1 MTARTLSDPG
11 SAPRGPRREAA
22 VLAAVEIALMALAV
36 GATVLIDRVF
46 PLEPFAFV
54 LLAYGVFGG
63 GTLAVLRIVRG
74 IVPLVPGA
82 YTPEDHPRVLFA
94 WRVFNYLAMNNLF
107 FHYQNGLLPAH
118 MRKFFSRWLGMKA
131 GGGIISIAGVVVDP
145 YLITLEADTM
155 VGQDA
160 SLLPSLYENGRLT
173 LGTIIVRRGAV
184 IGARSVV
191 LPGVSIG
198 RGAMVK
204 AMSVVAE
211 NTVIGD
217 GEVWGGVP
225 ARKMGQIPVGGG
237 ENRFSTWRDLVF
249 SGGLETVLLT
259 LGVLAAVGASRRWG
273 LGLFESAVVFYVV
286 QTVAALFA
294 EWVIRRV
301 WPFREGIYNR
311 TDHPWVCLRWNLF
324 AFIGITNL
332 FSLYQRD
339 LIPPVLRGVMNRL
352 MGARIR
358 RGRGHLSAIGIVLDP
373 FFVTMD
379 NVASTG
385 YDALLLP
392 HALAVTELHLRPI
405 RVEEN
410 AIVGERAV
418 LMPGVT
424 VGAGAEILPMTLVT
438 AGTRVPPGTRWGGV
452 PARPLGPATDPG
464 GFVAGRPLL
473 RPADIFWTVLAEAV
487 IFSLAA
493 LGLWVLRRWISLDF
507 FLGLVSF
514 YGFMVGSTLAVLAA
528 IRRLWSLPEGEY
540 FQEKDGRV
548 FLVWKLHAFLCI
560 TNLFLHYQN
569 GLVPPEF
576 RRLFLRLLG
585 LTTERGRVRSL
596 PCSLV
601 ADPYMVTLE
610 RDASLGHDVLLL
622 PGHLTGGRLVLRR
635 IRVGRGASVGAR
647 AMLLPGVTVG
657 EGARVE
663 PLSLVEADTHIG
675 PGERWGGVPARRLDV

>member
-1 MTARTLSDPG
+1 VTPAPPIPSSRRAETALL
-11 SAPRGPRREAA
+11 A
-22 VLAAVEIALMALAV
+22 VIEVALVALAL
-36 GATVLIDRVF
+36 GATAALDRRWF
-46 PLEPFAFV
+46 LEPFAFV
-54 LLAYGVFGG
+54 LVAYGFFAF
-63 GTLAVLRIVRG
+63 GTLLVLRGVRAL
-74 IVPLVPGA
+74 VPLAPGV
-82 YTPEDHPRVLFA
+82 YTVETHPRVLLA

-107 FHYQNGLLPAH
+107 FHYQNGLLPSH

-145 YLITLEADTM
+145 DLITLEEDTM

-160 SLLPSLYENGRLT
+160 SLLPSSYENGRLT
-173 LGTIIVRRGAV
+173 LGRITVRRGAV
-184 IGARSVV
+184 VGARSVV
-191 LPGVSIG
+191 LPGVTLG
-198 RGAMVK
+198 RGSMVK
-204 AMSVVAE
+204 AMSVVAAG
-211 NTVIGD
+211 TVVGD

-225 ARKMGQIPVGGG
+225 ARKMGQNPPDGG
-237 ENRFSTWRDLVF
+237 ENRFSSWRDLVV
-249 SGGLETVLLT
+249 SGGVETAL
-259 LGVLAAVGASRRWG
+259 LAAGVGAAWAATHRWS
-273 LGLFESAVVFYVV
+273 LGLFEGFLVFYVV
-286 QTVAALFA
+286 QTAAALGV
-294 EWVIRRV
+294 EWIIRRA
-301 WPFREGIYNR
+301 WPFREGVYNR
-311 TDHPWVCLRWNLF
+311 AEHPWVCLRWNLF

-332 FSLYQRD
+332 FLHYQRD
-339 LIPPVLRGVMNRL
+339 LIPPILRGLLNRL

-392 HALAVTELHLRPI
+392 HALAVAELHLKAI
-405 RVEEN
+405 RVGEN
-410 AIVGERAV
+410 AVVGDRAV
-418 LMPGVT
+418 LMPGVEI
-424 VGAGAEILPMTLVT
+424 GAGAEIRPMALVT

-452 PARPLGPATDPG
+452 PARPLGNSDPG

-473 RPADIFWTVLAEAV
+473 RWADVLWTTAVEILIFGVAGAGVWALGRWVSLDLFLGVIAFYGLMVAVTLTVL
-487 IFSLAA
+487 F
-493 LGLWVLRRWISLDF
+493 VLRR
-507 FLGLVSF
+507 
-514 YGFMVGSTLAVLAA
+514 
-528 IRRLWSLPEGEY
+528 LWPPPEGEY
-540 FQEKDGRV
+540 FQERDGRV

-610 RDASLGHDVLLL
+610 RDATLGHDVLLL

-635 IRVGRGASVGAR
+635 IRVGRGATIGAR

-657 EGARVE
+657 DGARVE
-663 PLSLVEADTHIG
+663 PLSLVDAGTAIG
-675 PGERWGGVPARRLDV
+675 PGERWGGVPARRLD

>member
-1 MTARTLSDPG
+1 MTP
-11 SAPRGPRREAA
+11 APPIPSSRRAETALLA
-22 VLAAVEIALMALAV
+22 VIEVALVALAL
-36 GATVLIDRVF
+36 GATAALDRRWF
-46 PLEPFAFV
+46 LEPFAFV
-54 LLAYGVFGG
+54 LVAYGFFAF
-63 GTLAVLRIVRG
+63 GTLLVLRGVRAL
-74 IVPLVPGA
+74 VPLAPGV
-82 YTPEDHPRVLFA
+82 YTVETHPRVLLA

-107 FHYQNGLLPAH
+107 FHYQNGLLPSH

-145 YLITLEADTM
+145 DLITLEEDTM

-160 SLLPSLYENGRLT
+160 SLLPSSYENGRLT
-173 LGTIIVRRGAV
+173 LGRITVRRGAV
-184 IGARSVV
+184 VGARSVV
-191 LPGVSIG
+191 LPGVTLG
-198 RGAMVK
+198 RGSMVK
-204 AMSVVAE
+204 AMSVVAAG
-211 NTVIGD
+211 TVVGD

-225 ARKMGQIPVGGG
+225 ARKMGQNPPDGG
-237 ENRFSTWRDLVF
+237 ENRFSSWRDLVV
-249 SGGLETVLLT
+249 SGGVETAL
-259 LGVLAAVGASRRWG
+259 LAAGVGAAWAATHRWS
-273 LGLFESAVVFYVV
+273 LGLFEGFLVFYVV
-286 QTVAALFA
+286 QTAAALGV
-294 EWVIRRV
+294 EWIIRRA
-301 WPFREGIYNR
+301 WPFREGVYNR
-311 TDHPWVCLRWNLF
+311 AEHPWVCLRWNLF

-332 FSLYQRD
+332 FLHYQRD
-339 LIPPVLRGVMNRL
+339 LIPPILRGLLNRL

-392 HALAVTELHLRPI
+392 HALAVAELHLKAI
-405 RVEEN
+405 RVGEN
-410 AIVGERAV
+410 AVVGDRAV
-418 LMPGVT
+418 LMPGVEI
-424 VGAGAEILPMTLVT
+424 GAGAEIRPMALVT

-452 PARPLGPATDPG
+452 PARPLGNSDPG

-473 RPADIFWTVLAEAV
+473 RWADVLWTTAVEILIFGVAGAGVWALGRWVSLDLFLGVIAFYGLMVAVTLTVL
-487 IFSLAA
+487 F
-493 LGLWVLRRWISLDF
+493 VLRR
-507 FLGLVSF
+507 
-514 YGFMVGSTLAVLAA
+514 
-528 IRRLWSLPEGEY
+528 LWPPPEGEY
-540 FQEKDGRV
+540 FQERDGRV

-610 RDASLGHDVLLL
+610 RDATLGHDVLLL

-635 IRVGRGASVGAR
+635 IRVGRGATIGAR

-657 EGARVE
+657 DGARVE
-663 PLSLVEADTHIG
+663 PLSLVDAGTAIG
-675 PGERWGGVPARRLDV
+675 PGERWGGVPARRLD

>member
-1 MTARTLSDPG
+1 MNSVPARL
-11 SAPRGPRREAA
+11 GPRAEAA
-22 VLAAVEIALMALAV
+22 VLASVEIALTALAV
-36 GATVLIDRVF
+36 GATVLLDRVF
-46 PLEPFAFV
+46 PLEPFAF
-54 LLAYGVFGG
+54 LLTAYGVFAG
-63 GTLAVLRIVRG
+63 GTLAVLRG
-74 IVPLVPGA
+74 IRSFVPLVPGT
-82 YTPEDHPRVLFA
+82 YTPGEHPRVLFA

-107 FHYQNGLLPAH
+107 FHYQNGLLPSH
-118 MRKFFSRWLGMKA
+118 MRKFFSRWLGMNA

-145 YLITLEADTM
+145 YLITLEEDTM

-173 LGTIIVRRGAV
+173 LGTIVVRRGAV

-237 ENRFSTWRDLVF
+237 ENRFSTWRDLLV
-249 SGGLETVLLT
+249 SGTVETAILT
-259 LGVLAAVGASRRWG
+259 VAGLAAWAAVRRWS
-273 LGLFESAVVFYVV
+273 LGFFEAALVFYVA
-286 QTVAALFA
+286 QTAVALAA
-294 EWVIRRV
+294 EWIIRRA
-301 WPFREGIYNR
+301 WPFREGVYNR
-311 TDHPWVCLRWNLF
+311 AEHPWVCLRWNLF

-332 FSLYQRD
+332 FLHYQRD
-339 LIPPVLRGVMNRL
+339 LIPPILRGVLNRL
-352 MGARIR
+352 LGARIR

-379 NVASTG
+379 KVASTG

-392 HALAVTELHLRPI
+392 HALAVTELHLRAI

-410 AIVGERAV
+410 AIVGDRAV

-424 VGAGAEILPMTLVT
+424 VGAGAEISPMALVT

-452 PARPLGPATDPG
+452 PARNLGPATDPG

-473 RPADIFWTVLAEAV
+473 RPADIFWTVVVETV

-493 LGLWVLRRWISLDF
+493 LGVWGLGRWVSLDL
-507 FLGLVSF
+507 FLGVVSF

-528 IRRLWSLPEGEY
+528 LRRLRPLPEGEY

-596 PCSLV
+596 PYSLV

-635 IRVGRGASVGAR
+635 IRVGRGATVGAR

-663 PLSLVEADTHIG
+663 PLSLVEAGARIG
-675 PGERWGGVPARRLDV
+675 PGERWGGVPARRLDL

>member
-1 MTARTLSDPG
+1 MI
-11 SAPRGPRREAA
+11 E
-22 VLAAVEIALMALAV
+22 VALVALAL
-36 GATVLIDRVF
+36 GATAALDRRWF
-46 PLEPFAFV
+46 LEPFAFV
-54 LLAYGVFGG
+54 LVAYGFFAF
-63 GTLAVLRIVRG
+63 GTLLVLRGVRAL
-74 IVPLVPGA
+74 VPLAPGV
-82 YTPEDHPRVLFA
+82 YTVETHPRVLLA

-107 FHYQNGLLPAH
+107 FHYQNGLLPSH

-145 YLITLEADTM
+145 DLITLEEDTM

-160 SLLPSLYENGRLT
+160 SLLPSSYENGRLT
-173 LGTIIVRRGAV
+173 LGRITVRRGAV
-184 IGARSVV
+184 VGARSVV
-191 LPGVSIG
+191 LPGVTLG
-198 RGAMVK
+198 RGSMVK
-204 AMSVVAE
+204 AMSVVAAG
-211 NTVIGD
+211 TVVGD

-225 ARKMGQIPVGGG
+225 ARKMGQNPPDGG
-237 ENRFSTWRDLVF
+237 ENRFSSWRDLVV
-249 SGGLETVLLT
+249 SGGVETAL
-259 LGVLAAVGASRRWG
+259 LAAGVGAAWAATHRWS
-273 LGLFESAVVFYVV
+273 LGLFEGFLVFYVV
-286 QTVAALFA
+286 QTAAALGV
-294 EWVIRRV
+294 EWIIRRA
-301 WPFREGIYNR
+301 WPFREGVYNR
-311 TDHPWVCLRWNLF
+311 AEHPWVCLRWNLF

-332 FSLYQRD
+332 FLHYQRD
-339 LIPPVLRGVMNRL
+339 LIPPILRGLLNRL

-392 HALAVTELHLRPI
+392 HALAVAELHLKAI
-405 RVEEN
+405 RVGEN
-410 AIVGERAV
+410 AVVGDRAV
-418 LMPGVT
+418 LMPGVEI
-424 VGAGAEILPMTLVT
+424 GAGAEIRPMALVT

-452 PARPLGPATDPG
+452 PARPLGNSDPG

-473 RPADIFWTVLAEAV
+473 RWADVLWTTAVEILIFGVAGAGVWALGRWVSLDLFLGVIAFYGLMVAVTLTVL
-487 IFSLAA
+487 F
-493 LGLWVLRRWISLDF
+493 VLRR
-507 FLGLVSF
+507 
-514 YGFMVGSTLAVLAA
+514 
-528 IRRLWSLPEGEY
+528 LWPPPEGEY
-540 FQEKDGRV
+540 FQERDGRV

-610 RDASLGHDVLLL
+610 RDATLGHDVLLL

-635 IRVGRGASVGAR
+635 IRVGRGATIGAR

-657 EGARVE
+657 DGARVE
-663 PLSLVEADTHIG
+663 PLSLVDAGTAIG
-675 PGERWGGVPARRLDV
+675 PGERWGGVPARRLD

>member
-1 MTARTLSDPG
+1 MNTSSGRF
-11 SAPRGPRREAA
+11 GPRAEVT
-22 VLAAVEIALMALAV
+22 VLAVVEVVLTALAV
-36 GATVLIDRVF
+36 GATVLLDRVF

-54 LLAYGVFGG
+54 LVAYGVFAG
-63 GTLAVLRIVRG
+63 GTMVVLRIVRG
-74 IVPLVPGA
+74 IVPLVPGV
-82 YTPEDHPRVLFA
+82 YSPEENPRVLFA

-118 MRKFFSRWLGMKA
+118 LRKFFSRWLGMNA

-173 LGTIIVRRGAV
+173 LGTVVVRRGAV

-225 ARKMGQIPVGGG
+225 ARKMGQIPVGG
-237 ENRFSTWRDLVF
+237 ENRFSTWRDLLV
-249 SGGLETVLLT
+249 SGTVETAILT
-259 LGVLAAVGASRRWG
+259 AAGIGAWAALRRWS
-273 LGLFESAVVFYVV
+273 LGFFEVALVFYVA
-286 QTVAALFA
+286 QTAVALGA

-301 WPFREGIYNR
+301 WPFREGVYNR
-311 TDHPWVCLRWNLF
+311 AEHPWACLRWNLF

-339 LIPPVLRGVMNRL
+339 LIPPVLRFVLHRL

-392 HALAVTELHLRPI
+392 HALAVTELHLRAI
-405 RVEEN
+405 RVGEN

-418 LMPGVT
+418 LMPGVE

-452 PARPLGPATDPG
+452 PARNLGPATDPG

-473 RPADIFWTVLAEAV
+473 RSADIFWTVLAEAL
-487 IFSLAA
+487 IISLAS
-493 LGLWVLRRWISLDF
+493 LGVWVLSRLVSLDL
-507 FLGLVSF
+507 FLGMVSF
-514 YGFMVGSTLAVLAA
+514 YGFMVGSTLAVLAGL
-528 IRRLWSLPEGEY
+528 RRLWPLPEGEY
-540 FQEKDGRV
+540 YQEKDGRV
-548 FLVWKLHAFLCI
+548 LLVWKLHAFLCI

-622 PGHLTGGRLVLRR
+622 PGHLTGGRLQLRR
-635 IRVGRGASVGAR
+635 IRVGRGASIGAR
-647 AMLLPGVTVG
+647 AMLLPGVTLG

-663 PLSLVEADTHIG
+663 PLSLVEAGTTIG
-675 PGERWGGVPARRLDV
+675 PGERWGGVPARRLD

>member
-1 MTARTLSDPG
+1 MTSPPPPDAAPAR
-11 SAPRGPRREAA
+11 RGRETA
-22 VLAAVEIALMALAV
+22 LIAAVEFGLLAFAGAGTLALNRL
-36 GATVLIDRVF
+36 L
-46 PLEPFAFV
+46 PLEPFAVVVVAYGLFAAGTLFV
-54 LLAYGVFGG
+54 LRLI
-63 GTLAVLRIVRG
+63 RWR
-74 IVPLVPGA
+74 VPLSPGV
-82 YTPEDHPRVLFA
+82 YPPGSRVVAA

-107 FHYQNGLLPAH
+107 FHYQNGLLPSH

-145 YLITLEADTM
+145 YLISLAEDTM

-160 SLLPSLYENGRLT
+160 SLLPSSYENGTLT
-173 LGTIIVRRGAV
+173 LGRIDVQRGAV
-184 IGARSVV
+184 IGARSVI
-191 LPGVSIG
+191 LPGVTVG
-198 RGAMVK
+198 RGAMIK
-204 AMSVVAE
+204 AMSVVPA

-217 GEVWGGVP
+217 GEVWAGIP
-225 ARKMGQIPVGGG
+225 ARKTGQIPVGGS
-237 ENRFSTWRDLVF
+237 EHRFSTWRDLVF

-259 LGVLAAVGASRRWG
+259 LGALAAGGAAWRWG

-286 QTVAALFA
+286 QAVAALFA

-301 WPFREGIYNR
+301 WPFREGVYNR

-332 FSLYQRD
+332 FLHYQRD
-339 LIPPVLRGVMNRL
+339 LIPPILRGVLNRL
-352 MGARIR
+352 LGARIR

-379 NVASTG
+379 KVASTG

-392 HALAVTELHLRPI
+392 HALAVRELHLRAI
-405 RVEEN
+405 RIREN
-410 AIVGERAV
+410 AIVGDRAV
-418 LMPGVT
+418 LMPGVE
-424 VGAGAEILPMTLVT
+424 VGAGAEILPMALVT

-452 PARPLGPATDPG
+452 PARPLGPAADAG

-473 RPADIFWTVLAEAV
+473 RPADIFWTVIVEAV
-487 IFSLAA
+487 L
-493 LGLWVLRRWISLDF
+493 LGLAGAGVWGLGRWVSLDF
-507 FLGLVSF
+507 FTGTVSF
-514 YGFMVGSTLAVLAA
+514 YGFMVVFTLAVLAGL
-528 IRRLWSLPEGEY
+528 RRLCPLLPGEY

-548 FLVWKLHAFLCI
+548 FLIWKLHAFLCI

-596 PCSLV
+596 PYSLV

>member
-1 MTARTLSDPG
+1 MTP
-11 SAPRGPRREAA
+11 APPIPSSRRAETAL
-22 VLAAVEIALMALAV
+22 LAMIEVALVALAL
-36 GATVLIDRVF
+36 GATAALDRRWF
-46 PLEPFAFV
+46 LEPFAFV
-54 LLAYGVFGG
+54 LVAYGFFAF
-63 GTLAVLRIVRG
+63 GTLLVLRGVRAL
-74 IVPLVPGA
+74 VPLAPGV
-82 YTPEDHPRVLFA
+82 YTVETHPRVLLA

-107 FHYQNGLLPAH
+107 FHYQNGLLPSH

-145 YLITLEADTM
+145 DLITLEEDTM

-160 SLLPSLYENGRLT
+160 SLLPSSYENGRLT
-173 LGTIIVRRGAV
+173 LGRITVRRGAV
-184 IGARSVV
+184 VGARSVV
-191 LPGVSIG
+191 LPGVTLG
-198 RGAMVK
+198 RGSMVK
-204 AMSVVAE
+204 AMSVVAAG
-211 NTVIGD
+211 TVVGD

-225 ARKMGQIPVGGG
+225 ARKMGQNPPDGG
-237 ENRFSTWRDLVF
+237 ENRFSSWRDLVV
-249 SGGLETVLLT
+249 SGGVETAL
-259 LGVLAAVGASRRWG
+259 LAAGVGAAWAATHRWS
-273 LGLFESAVVFYVV
+273 LGLFEGFLVFYVV
-286 QTVAALFA
+286 QTAAALGV
-294 EWVIRRV
+294 EWIIRRA
-301 WPFREGIYNR
+301 WPFREGVYNR
-311 TDHPWVCLRWNLF
+311 AEHPWVCLRWNLF

-332 FSLYQRD
+332 FLHYQRD
-339 LIPPVLRGVMNRL
+339 LIPPILRGLLNRL

-392 HALAVTELHLRPI
+392 HALAVAELHLKAI
-405 RVEEN
+405 RVGEN
-410 AIVGERAV
+410 AVVGDRAV
-418 LMPGVT
+418 LMPGVEI
-424 VGAGAEILPMTLVT
+424 GAGAEIRPMALVT

-452 PARPLGPATDPG
+452 PARPLGNSDPG

-473 RPADIFWTVLAEAV
+473 RWADVLWTTAVEILIFGVAGAGVWALGRWVSLDLFLGVIAFYGLMVAVTLTVL
-487 IFSLAA
+487 F
-493 LGLWVLRRWISLDF
+493 VLRR
-507 FLGLVSF
+507 
-514 YGFMVGSTLAVLAA
+514 
-528 IRRLWSLPEGEY
+528 LWPPPEGEY
-540 FQEKDGRV
+540 FQERDGRV

-610 RDASLGHDVLLL
+610 RDATLGHDVLLL

-635 IRVGRGASVGAR
+635 IRVGRGATIGAR

-657 EGARVE
+657 DGARVE
-663 PLSLVEADTHIG
+663 PLSLVDAGTAIG
-675 PGERWGGVPARRLDV
+675 PGERWGGVPARRLD

>member
-1 MTARTLSDPG
+1 MNPAPTSAAGPAFRRAETTL
-11 SAPRGPRREAA
+11 
-22 VLAAVEIALMALAV
+22 LAAIEVALVALAL
-36 GATVLIDRVF
+36 GATVALDRRT
-46 PLEPFAFV
+46 PLEPFAAV
-54 LLAYGVFGG
+54 LVAYGAFAL
-63 GTLAVLRIVRG
+63 GTLGVLRAIRA
-74 IVPLVPGA
+74 IVPLTPGD
-82 YTPEDHPRVLFA
+82 YTEAAHPRVLLA
-94 WRVFNYLAMNNLF
+94 WRMFNYLAMNNLF
-107 FHYQNGLLPAH
+107 FHYQNGLLPSH

-145 YLITLEADTM
+145 YLITLEEDTM

-160 SLLPSLYENGRLT
+160 SLLPSLYEDGRLT
-173 LGTIIVRRGAV
+173 LGRITVRRGAV
-184 IGARSVV
+184 VGARSVV
-191 LPGVSIG
+191 LPGVTLG

-204 AMSVVAE
+204 AMSVVAAG
-211 NTVIGD
+211 TVIGD

-225 ARKMGQIPVGGG
+225 ARKMGQNPPDGG
-237 ENRFSTWRDLVF
+237 ENRFSTWRDLVV
-249 SGGLETVLLT
+249 SGGVETVLLT
-259 LGVLAAVGASRRWG
+259 VGVGAAWAATPRWS
-273 LGLFESAVVFYVV
+273 LGLFEGFLVFYVV
-286 QTVAALFA
+286 QTAAALGV
-294 EWVIRRV
+294 EWIIRRA
-301 WPFREGIYNR
+301 WPFREGVYNR
-311 TDHPWVCLRWNLF
+311 AEHPWVCLRWNLF

-332 FSLYQRD
+332 FLHYQRD
-339 LIPPVLRGVMNRL
+339 LIPPILRGLLNRL

-392 HALAVTELHLRPI
+392 HALAVSELHLRAI
-405 RVEEN
+405 RVGEG
-410 AIVGERAV
+410 AVVGDRAV
-418 LMPGVT
+418 LMPGVEI
-424 VGAGAEILPMTLVT
+424 GAGAEIRPMALVT

-452 PARPLGPATDPG
+452 PARPLGPVADPG

-473 RPADIFWTVLAEAV
+473 RPADVVWTVLVEILVLGAAAV
-487 IFSLAA
+487 GVWA
-493 LGLWVLRRWISLDF
+493 LGRFVALDLFLRLA
-507 FLGLVSF
+507 VF
-514 YGFMVGSTLAVLAA
+514 YGGMVGATLAVLFLL
-528 IRRLWSLPEGEY
+528 RRLCPLPEGEY
-540 FQEKDGRV
+540 SQERDGRV

-569 GLVPPEF
+569 GLIPPEF
-576 RRLFLRLLG
+576 RRMFLRFLG

-647 AMLLPGVTVG
+647 AMLLPGVSVG
-657 EGARVE
+657 EGARVD
-663 PLSLVEADTHIG
+663 PLSLVDAGTVIG
-675 PGERWGGVPARRLDV
+675 PGERWGGVPARRLD